1 MLCFPLRL
9 FNVPALAVGLV
20 LYYTLSLESIN
31 LIPNPNTQVSRVQS
45 SPSPGLASPVPPP
58 RLDRSDY
65 SEPWG
70 GDYEKYSRK
79 DVQRVR

>member
-31 LIPNPNTQVSRVQS
+31 LIPNPNPPMFRVVEVIRSFS
-45 SPSPGLASPVPPP
+45 SFALPLALLRIP
-58 RLDRSDY
+58 LLHF
-65 SEPWG
+65 
-70 GDYEKYSRK
+70 
-79 DVQRVR
+79 